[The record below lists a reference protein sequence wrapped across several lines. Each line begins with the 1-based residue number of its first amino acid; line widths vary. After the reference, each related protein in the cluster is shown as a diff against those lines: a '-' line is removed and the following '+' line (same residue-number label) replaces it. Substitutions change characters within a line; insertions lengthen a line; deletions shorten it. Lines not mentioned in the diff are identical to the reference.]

1 MQRLKTG
8 FSDVPEGYKE
18 LVNKFAAT
26 SIVDGYPNKT
36 FGGEGNITRAEFV
49 KMLAAALD
57 LDMSAAATH
66 KFKDVQSGHWA
77 EKYIAAFSKLGYII
91 GDPDG
96 NFRPDDKVTRA
107 EVVTVMNRI
116 LKIES
121 APNAAQKYT
130 DLAKSTGLMASLWRL
145 QKINNSFNK

>member
-1 MQRLKTG
+1 MQKIENG

-49 KMLAAALD
+49 KMLAAAPRPRYEVLRQRTSSR
-57 LDMSAAATH
+57 MYSPATGRRSTLQH
-66 KFKDVQSGHWA
+66 SRSLVISF
-77 EKYIAAFSKLGYII
+77 

-96 NFRPDDKVTRA
+96 NFRPDDKVTSRGCNCN
-107 EVVTVMNRI
+107 EPH

-130 DLAKSTGLMASLWRL
+130 DLAKEHWAYGFIMAAA
-145 QKINNSFNK
+145 KDK